1 MGVCG
6 GVARCTPEQQEE
18 LFCIAAREML
28 LLCAEKV
35 VSEPSA
41 VSISAPSDVAN
52 IRATALS
59 LGSCAE
65 MAASLVGM
73 SGVTNGSI
81 VPQPVQP
88 TQQAR
93 EQSTGIISG
102 MLKKAA
108 DLAQEAER
116 SFGGANAKKAPRQ
129 VESVVSS
136 GIEESL
142 EMKTEAGIRR
152 IAEELD
158 GSVSVVEESLF
169 GAALRLIDPKKEQV
183 LGAFTAL
190 IDQFELKGAVS
201 VSSANSCR
209 SVQLCRGEMPCGQ
222 AQYKACPGDAV
233 TAYFMKESAAPLEK
247 KLREILEDVINTD
260 IIKQRWDLMLN
271 KWSVANAKLG
281 DFEFSKG
288 FQQEQLQV
296 DLVQHIVKEIVSQ
309 LGILMGKAEP
319 AFRSSPLGKSRRPG
333 TFALC
338 FSGDPPLNKRLPAAH
353 YFNRTM

>member
-28 LLCAEKV
+28 LLCAEKA

-52 IRATALS
+52 VRATVLS

-65 MAASLVGM
+65 MAGSLVAM
-73 SGVTNGSI
+73 SGVANGSA
-81 VPQPVQP
+81 VPQPASP
-88 TQQAR
+88 PQQA
-93 EQSTGIISG
+93 QSTGIISG

-116 SFGGANAKKAPRQ
+116 SFGGANAKKASLQ
-129 VESVVSS
+129 AQAGVSI
-136 GIEESL
+136 GAEESL
-142 EMKTEAGIRR
+142 EKKTETGIRR
-152 IAEELD
+152 IAEELES
-158 GSVSVVEESLF
+158 SVNIVEESLF
-169 GAALRLIDPKKEQV
+169 GAGLRILDPKKEEV
-183 LGAFTAL
+183 LGAFAAL
-190 IDQFELKGAVS
+190 IDQINVDYLRNPPSMGAIK
-201 VSSANSCR
+201 
-209 SVQLCRGEMPCGQ
+209 LIRGEMPCGQ
-222 AQYKACPGDAV
+222 EQYQACLGDRV
-233 TAYFMKESAAPLEK
+233 STYFMKQSTAALEK
-247 KLREILEDVINTD
+247 SLRPILEDVINSD
-260 IIKQRWDLMLN
+260 IIKQRWDVMLS
-271 KWSVANAKLG
+271 KWGVANAKLG
-281 DFEFSKG
+281 EFEFSKG
-288 FQQEQLQV
+288 FQQGELQV
-296 DLVQHIVKEIVSQ
+296 DLIQHIVKEIVSQ

-319 AFRSSPLGKSRRPG
+319 TFRSNPLGKSRRPG